1 METKTSR
8 PKQNKLLPVLVYW
21 TKISSSL
28 VCVCYFHL
36 VSQTNNLKLS
46 FGGGTQKSRYVLCR
60 IFFIISSVFVN
71 Q

>member
-46 FGGGTQKSRYVLCR
+46 FWETQKSTYTEY
-60 IFFIISSVFVN
+60 FFLLYPVCESMT
-71 Q
+71 

>member
-46 FGGGTQKSRYVLCR
+46 WRGGHKKVGMYMLHKINKLV
-60 IFFIISSVFVN
+60 IMG
-71 Q
+71 